1 MGEVWRAHDARIGRD
16 VAIKVLPEG
25 VTADADRLARFE
37 QEARSAGALNHP
49 NILTVFELGT
59 HEGHPYLVTELLE
72 GASLRDKLG
81 DTREGAPGERLP
93 LRTSLDLGVQ
103 IASGLA
109 AAHEKGII
117 HRDLKPENI
126 FVTEDGRAKILD
138 FGLAKLTAAA
148 SDEPGFSDAE
158 TVERR
163 TTPGTVLGTP
173 GYMAPEQ
180 VRGKDADPRA
190 DVFAFGAVLF
200 EMLSG
205 RRAFD
210 GPSSADTISA
220 ILKEDPP
227 ELSGE
232 QFRIPVPVERI
243 VRRCLE
249 KEPSQRFQSA
259 RDLTF
264 ALEAVDTTSSSEAY
278 ALPPKIVTRGSRLS
292 VPWWAALAVV
302 VALAGTA
309 WVFWPGR
316 ASESPN
322 APTRR
327 FTVQLPP
334 GVEFHAS
341 DPVNLPISRDGTR
354 VVFDAAVGETR
365 RLYLRDMNR
374 LEITPIA
381 GTEGALQPC
390 FAPDGRSV
398 GFLAD
403 GKLKRVDFDGGL
415 PVVVTEFGWGA
426 GAWWGDDGSIV
437 ANEDWVGP
445 IVEVPAEGGTPAPVT
460 KTARP
465 SESHLW
471 PQALPDG
478 DRILYTLWKSSLSD
492 IGVHVWSRR
501 TGETTLL
508 AAGGSFGR
516 LLPGGRFF
524 YAQGGRLMAQS
535 LDPQTLEPRSRAVS
549 VLDDLQ
555 QSPDDGDSPY
565 AISDSGTLVYRPGGM
580 WNARRRIVRVDRE
593 GRTTPI
599 AVEPAAFEDVTISS
613 DGTRL
618 ALATFDQGVVS
629 LYVHELSTGTTARIT
644 FDAFDNFPIWTPDG
658 RELFF
663 TSSRLGMWNPF
674 RIPVDRSREPEAVV
688 TGSSDD
694 SALAL
699 SPDGERLLFS
709 TTYESLNSLSLSTG
723 AIEEVAEAD
732 QLNTAEFSPDGRWV
746 AYSSVESGSLEV
758 FIAPADGSR
767 AVRRISTDGGDRPI
781 WSSTGEI
788 FYVQGPSMMVVDV
801 REQNGEIVTSAPRRL
816 FDKPYFSGEYGGF
829 DYDEGTGTF
838 VMIEPSGNEIPETSF
853 VVVTDWFA
861 EVDLALAAA
870 GR

>member
-1 MGEVWRAHDARIGRD
+1 MGEVWRAHDARISRD
-16 VAIKVLPEG
+16 VAIKVLPEDF
-25 VTADADRLARFE
+25 TTDPDRLARFE

-49 NILTVFELGT
+49 NVLTVFELGT

-81 DTREGAPGERLP
+81 DTRTGASGERLP
-93 LRTSLDLGVQ
+93 LRAALDLGMQV
-103 IASGLA
+103 ASGLA
-109 AAHEKGII
+109 AAHEKGIV

-126 FVTEDGRAKILD
+126 FVTDDGRAKILD
-138 FGLAKLTAAA
+138 FGLAKLTTTTNEE
-148 SDEPGFSDAE
+148 SGLSEAE
-158 TVERR
+158 TVQRQ
-163 TTPGTVLGTP
+163 TTPGTVMGTP

-180 VRGKDADPRA
+180 VRGKDADARA
-190 DVFAFGAVLF
+190 DVFAFGAVLY

-227 ELSGE
+227 ALSGE
-232 QFRIPVPVERI
+232 QPGIPVPVERI

-264 ALEAVDTTSSSEAY
+264 ALEAVDTTSSTGTYVPARRGPT
-278 ALPPKIVTRGSRLS
+278 ARTRISI
-292 VPWWAALAVV
+292 PWWAALAAV
-302 VALAGTA
+302 VAVVATGWALWSTR
-309 WVFWPGR
+309 PGE
-316 ASESPN
+316 APD

-327 FTVQLPP
+327 FTVQLPA
-334 GVEFHAS
+334 GVEFHAN
-341 DPVNLPISRDGTR
+341 DPVNLTISRDGR
-354 VVFDAAVGETR
+354 RIVFDAAVGETR
-365 RLYLRDMNR
+365 RLYLRELNR
-374 LEITPIA
+374 LDITPIA
-381 GTEGALQPC
+381 GTEGALQP
-390 FAPDGRSV
+390 FFSPDGRSV

-403 GKLKRVDFDGGL
+403 RKLKRVDIDGGL

-426 GAWWGDDGSIV
+426 GAWWGENGTIV

-445 IVEVPAEGGTPAPVT
+445 IVEVPAGGGTPAPVT

-465 SESHLW
+465 SELHLW

-492 IGVHVWSRR
+492 IGTHVWSRS
-501 TGETTLL
+501 TGETRLL
-508 AAGGSFGR
+508 VAGGSFAR

-524 YAQGGRLMAQS
+524 YAQGGRLMAQA
-535 LDPQTLEPRSRAVS
+535 LDPRTLEPRGRAVA
-549 VLDDLQ
+549 VLDDLYQ
-555 QSPDDGDSPY
+555 GPDDGDSTY
-565 AISDSGTLVYRPGGM
+565 AISDNGTLVYRPGGM

-599 AVEPAAFEDVTISS
+599 GVEPAAFEDVTISS

-629 LYVHELSTGTTARIT
+629 LYVHELATGTTSRIT
-644 FDAFDNFPIWTPDG
+644 FDNYDNYPIWSPDG

-674 RIPVDRSREPEAVV
+674 RVPVDRSREPEAVV
-688 TGSSDD
+688 TGSTDD

-699 SPDGERLLFS
+699 SPDGESLLFS
-709 TTYESLNSLSLSTG
+709 TTYTSLRSLSLPTG
-723 AIEEVAEAD
+723 EVDEVAVAE
-732 QLNTAEFSPDGRWV
+732 QLNTAEFSPDGKWV

-758 FIAPADGSR
+758 FIAPADGSK

-781 WSSTGEI
+781 WSTSGEI
-788 FYVQGPSMMVVDV
+788 FYVQGSSMMVVDL
-801 REQNGEIVTSAPRRL
+801 RERDGELVTSAPRRL

-829 DYDEGTGTF
+829 DYDEKTNTF
-838 VMIEPSGNEIPETSF
+838 VMIEPSENEIPETSF
-853 VVVTDWFA
+853 VVIIDWFG
-861 EVDLALAAA
+861 EVDRALAAA
-870 GR
+870 ER